1 MTDSRQ
7 LRIVQLS
14 DLHAKE
20 KKDEAHFGKKR
31 VVERLIRDLQE
42 QTEGKPVDLFVFSG
56 DLAFD
61 GTDGALQAGKS
72 ILLDPIRNVWPDT
85 PFILV
90 PGNHDVDRKQI
101 EAVEEQGLQS
111 YLDSREA
118 VETRLA
124 DDSHAAAAR
133 KRLKAWDAFASDWET
148 KLEATPVAPYGYR
161 YELRCNGLN
170 VAIGAFDTAWRSQG
184 GPDDRGRI
192 VLGVDSMIPFLEAV
206 NDADVS
212 IVTFHHPLGWLA
224 EFDADPADKALQ
236 GSKALVLTGHEH
248 AADPR
253 LEQTPRGAAL
263 YCACPSA
270 FAELDHPNGY
280 AIIDVDVDGEATVI
294 TLRKWQPNG
303 DRFGVDAETAGDSG
317 RVWFRWPIPAE
328 MAPVP
333 IHASRSTAIEPLA
346 LVVQEQSVLADHLD
360 DTKPH
365 TVSDFVVTLRF
376 WPVPHTEV
384 LDRSLDRKARPT
396 EADPF
401 AMLDKERVVIVSGP
415 RMSGVSTSLLW
426 LLEQHFER
434 VGTHFPAYVQADP
447 RFSMGRINGAIR
459 SARERSGEQG
469 TPVIVAVDD
478 AAPSDPRALGR
489 MIRIVD
495 ENPDVKFIF
504 GCHDQQH
511 ETIARALEETRV
523 NISSGTLHLGHFGR
537 RETRALV
544 TRMVGSKGSELVQR
558 VLSLIQ
564 RQRLP
569 RNPLNLAAL
578 ISVLIREPNMAA
590 VNETGLMQSYCN
602 VLLDNPIGVD
612 PDKLNMDQTRRE
624 HLLKRI
630 ARNIVEQDVSRLKR
644 LEIEKLVSDYFE
656 AIAFDTGSPGRQIES
671 LIRRRVLAEDG
682 SGVGFRYPALLH
694 LFAAKAAQEQP
705 DFRAKILADQQKYA
719 PVIRHLAGLT
729 RSNAELLRVVLEE
742 ALRVR
747 AETAN
752 GIEVAQFN
760 LIQDEHGLSQIKDF
774 DQARALVERKPE
786 LPSEEELDEIYD
798 EAIEEPP
805 EEPAVRPFDTP
816 VSPKATWE
824 LSGAFGLAAG
834 VLQSSE
840 LVEDIE
846 LRSKAL
852 REVIEAWGV
861 MTVLMALEED
871 MFRHIHEML
880 DPMLPPVPDEEKRR
894 SVIEHV
900 VRVFIVNVMSVSLN
914 FEAGSLHHKK
924 ILTALLDD
932 PEFMNESANALFATM
947 MYSSLEF
954 PSWPSRFKALVDQH
968 GGHPMV
974 RETIRIWALM
984 EYHHGDVS
992 DEERDALGDLL
1003 AEMMTPL
1010 ASGGKDAV
1018 ATRAAQMAE
1027 IREGLRTA
1035 RTQSRFTDSDS
1046 VIELEE
1052 TEAKENPEVDG

>member
-1 MTDSRQ
+1 MH
-7 LRIVQLS
+7 LS

-20 KKDEAHFGKKR
+20 EQDEAHFAKKR
-31 VVERLIRDLQE
+31 VVESLIRDIQE
-42 QTEGKPVDLFVFSG
+42 QADRRPIDFFVFSG

-61 GTDGALQAGKS
+61 GKDGALQAGRS
-72 ILLDPIRNVWPDT
+72 ILLDPICNTYPDT

-90 PGNHDVDRKQI
+90 PGNHDVDRDQI
-101 EAVEEQGLQS
+101 EVVEEQGLQS

-118 VETRLA
+118 VQLRLA
-124 DDSHAAAAR
+124 DDDHAAAAR
-133 KRLKAWDAFASDWET
+133 KRLTAWDAFISNWDA
-148 KLEATPVAPYGYR
+148 KLEAIPVPPYGHR
-161 YELRCNGLN
+161 YELRCNGLKI
-170 VAIGAFDTAWRSQG
+170 AIGAFDTAWRSQG
-184 GPDDRGRI
+184 GPDDKGHL
-192 VLGVDSMIPFLEAV
+192 VLGVDSMMPFLEVARE
-206 NDADVS
+206 ADVS
-212 IVTFHHPLGWLA
+212 IVTFHHPLSWLA
-224 EFDADPADKALQ
+224 DFDADPADKALQ

-248 AADPR
+248 EADPR
-253 LEQTPRGAAL
+253 LERTPRGAAL

-270 FAELDHPNGY
+270 FAEVDHPNGY
-280 AIIDVDVDGEATVI
+280 AIIDVDVDSETTVI

-303 DRFGVDAETAGDSG
+303 DRFGVDVDTAGDSG
-317 RVWFRWPIPAE
+317 QVSFPWPIPTE

-333 IHASRSTAIEPLA
+333 IPASKSTAIEPLA
-346 LVVQEQSVLADHLD
+346 LVVQERSVLADHVD
-360 DTKPH
+360 DTEPH
-365 TVSDFVVTLRF
+365 AVSDFVVAPRF

-384 LDRSLDRKARPT
+384 FDRSVDRKARPT

-401 AMLDKERVVIVSGP
+401 TMLGKERVVIVSGS

-434 VGTHFPAYVQADP
+434 MGTHFPAYVQSDP
-447 RFSMGRINGAIR
+447 RFSLGRINGAIQ
-459 SARERSGEQG
+459 SARERTGEQH

-478 AAPSDPRALGR
+478 VAPSDARALGR
-489 MIRIVD
+489 LIRIVD

-511 ETIARALEETRV
+511 ETVARALKETRA
-523 NISSGTLHLGHFGR
+523 NMSSGTLYLGHFGR

-544 TRMVGSKGSELVQR
+544 TRMVGSEGSDLVQR
-558 VLSLIQ
+558 VLHLIQ

-590 VNETGLMQSYCN
+590 VNETGLLQSYCN

-644 LEIEKLVSDYFE
+644 LEIEKLVSEYFE
-656 AIAFDTGSPGRQIES
+656 AIAFDTGSPGRQIDS
-671 LIRRRVLAEDG
+671 LIRRRVLAEDAT
-682 SGVGFRYPALLH
+682 GVGFRYPALLH
-694 LFAAKAAQEQP
+694 LFAAKAAQEQT
-705 DFRAKILADQQKYA
+705 DFRKQLLAEQQRYA
-719 PVIRHLAGLT
+719 PVIKHLAGLT
-729 RSNAELLRVVLEE
+729 RSNAELLQIVLEE
-742 ALRVR
+742 ARRIRV
-747 AETAN
+747 ETAD
-752 GIEVAQFN
+752 GIEVTQFD
-760 LIQDEHGLSQIKDF
+760 LIQDEHGLAQIKDF

-805 EEPAVRPFDTP
+805 EEAAVRPFDSP
-816 VSPKATWE
+816 VSPEANWE
-824 LSGAFGLAAG
+824 LLGAFGLTAG

-846 LRSKAL
+846 LRSRAL

-871 MFRHIHEML
+871 AFRQIHEML
-880 DPMLPPVPDEEKRR
+880 DPILPPVADEEKRR

-900 VRVFIVNVMSVSLN
+900 VRVFIVNLMSITLN
-914 FEAGSLHHKK
+914 FEAGSLHHKQ
-924 ILTALLDD
+924 ILSDLLDD
-932 PEFMNESANALFATM
+932 SQFVGESANALFATM
-947 MYSSLEF
+947 MYASLEF
-954 PSWPSRFKALVDQH
+954 PGWPGRFQALLIQH

-974 RETIRIWALM
+974 SESVRLWALM

-992 DEERDALGDLL
+992 DEEKDALEDLL
-1003 AEMMTPL
+1003 VEMMTPV

-1035 RTQSRFTDSDS
+1035 RTQSRF
-1046 VIELEE
+1046 IEADVAVAEVE
-1052 TEAKENPEVDG
+1052 GDGSGRAPEDR